1 MFNDNDIPK
10 TCRYGYARVSSKSQE
25 ENSSLES
32 QKEEFLKLG
41 VPEKN
46 IRVEVGSAA
55 DNISERP
62 IFYDLIDNQLKEN
75 DLLLVTKIDR
85 CSRNTLEFLKLQDK
99 LFKKGVTFISLD
111 LPYSNDM
118 AVNKLIATNLAAI
131 ATFEHER
138 RRERQRQGIQ
148 AAKKAGKYLGRKTVI
163 TPKLIA
169 EVKHLKEEKKL
180 SNVQIAKITGRGKN
194 TIYKILKE
202 ELNYIP
208 YNRLVKNVNQEAVN
222 EGK

>member
-1 MFNDNDIPK
+1 MFEDIPRS
-10 TCRYGYARVSSKSQE
+10 CRYGYARVSSKSQE
-25 ENSSLES
+25 ENSSLQS
-32 QKEEFLKLG
+32 QKEEFLRLG

-85 CSRNTLEFLKLQDK
+85 CSRNTLEFLKLQEK

-208 YNRLVKNVNQEAVN
+208 YNRLVKNIN
-222 EGK
+222 KDKK

>member
-1 MFNDNDIPK
+1 MFNDNEIPK
-10 TCRYGYARVSSKSQE
+10 TCRYAYARVSSKSQE
-25 ENSSLES
+25 ENSSLQS
-32 QKEEFLKLG
+32 QKEEFLRLG

-85 CSRNTLEFLKLQDK
+85 CSRNTLEFLKLQEK
-99 LFKKGVTFISLD
+99 LFKKGVRFISLD

-180 SNVQIAKITGRGKN
+180 SNVQIAKITERGKN